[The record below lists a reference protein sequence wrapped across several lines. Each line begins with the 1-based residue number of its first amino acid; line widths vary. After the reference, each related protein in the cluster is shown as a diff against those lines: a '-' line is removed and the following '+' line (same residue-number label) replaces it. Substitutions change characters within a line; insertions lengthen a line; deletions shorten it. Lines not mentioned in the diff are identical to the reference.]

1 MTVYE
6 IISLAINVAILII
19 DVIKLF
25 QKNEDAE

>member
-6 IISLAINVAILII
+6 IISLAINIAILII

-25 QKNEDAE
+25 HKKEDAE

>member
-25 QKNEDAE
+25 RKNEDAE